1 MTTISN
7 NQTDAIEQLLSIIR
21 LKNIDYKHKG
31 TRKGEDWYELFG
43 GSLIIENYDIGRS
56 KKGLLTTNNKNNDD
70 IKLNDK
76 LKWTEKFGRSNSRYK
91 YNILGKPISDINRIL
106 DIANLSHQLKFAL
119 TKKYL
124 ILLKLF

>member
-7 NQTDAIEQLLSIIR
+7 NQNDAIEQLLSIIR

-31 TRKGEDWYELFG
+31 PHKNGGDWYQLFG

-56 KKGLLTTNNKNNDD
+56 KKGLLTTNNKNNND
-70 IKLNDK
+70 IELHDK
-76 LKWTEKFGRSNSRYK
+76 LKWTEKFGRSNSRYQ

-106 DIANLSHQLKFAL
+106 DIADIIHQLN
-119 TKKYL
+119 
-124 ILLKLF
+124 KL